1 MRAEGNASLPLR
13 LVVSGGI
20 GSGKSTVLRVL
31 EDLGVDVIEADRVGH
46 SVLEPGGG
54 AFESVV
60 STWPEVVQAGRI
72 DRGML
77 ATIVFEDIGQLRTLE
92 SITHPQIAAEIQRQ
106 VDGLGF
112 RDIAV
117 ELPLASDLLGDGWIR
132 VVVDAPVETR
142 RQRAAGRGFSDLDVS
157 RRMSAQPTRHQW
169 LTGADV
175 VLDNS
180 GSISDLESRVA
191 ALLDRLRSGA

>member
-1 MRAEGNASLPLR
+1 MRAEGNAILPLR

-31 EDLGVDVIEADRVGH
+31 EDLGVEVIEADRVGH

-60 STWPEVVQAGRI
+60 ATWPEVVRAGRI
-72 DRGML
+72 DRAKL
-77 ATIVFEDIGQLRTLE
+77 AAIVFEDVGQLRKLE
-92 SITHPQIAAEIQRQ
+92 SITHPQVAAEIHRQ
-106 VDGLGF
+106 INDLGS

-117 ELPLASDLLGDGWIR
+117 ELPLVSDLLGDGWIR
-132 VVVDAPVETR
+132 IVVDAPVGVR
-142 RQRAAGRGFSDLDVS
+142 RERATGRGLSDDDVS
-157 RRMSAQPTRHQW
+157 RRMSAQPTRHDW
-169 LTGADV
+169 LVGADV

-180 GSISDLESRVA
+180 GTISDLEIRVA
-191 ALLDRLRSGA
+191 TLLDCLRSGA

>member
-31 EDLGVDVIEADRVGH
+31 EDLGLKVIQADRVGH

-72 DRGML
+72 DRGKL
-77 ATIVFEDIGQLRTLE
+77 ATIVFEDVGQLRKLE

-106 VDGLGF
+106 VDSLSC

-117 ELPLASDLLGDGWIR
+117 ELPLTSDLLGDAWIR

-142 RQRAAGRGFSDLDVS
+142 RQRAIGRGLSNHDVS
-157 RRMSAQPTRHQW
+157 RRMSAQPSRDEW
-169 LTGADV
+169 LRGADV

-180 GSISDLESRVA
+180 GSISDLETRVA
-191 ALLDRLRSGA
+191 ALLVRLRRSA

>member
-72 DRGML
+72 DRGKL